1 MKKLNTL
8 IILSILSMS
17 SSLAF
22 SHTADTTDIEVLMT
36 KWAMSFGQGKTDALM
51 ALYAENAMVFLPS
64 SEILDCPSAI
74 STYLLGLRKVGMK
87 QYTISNVDL
96 DIKGD
101 TAYETGLWEVTR
113 IDTNGEMILL
123 EGNITNVFE
132 KQKDG
137 SWKIKFQ
144 SWN

>member
-1 MKKLNTL
+1 MKTFKAL
-8 IILSILSMS
+8 ILLLILSIS
-17 SSLAF
+17 SSLAVA
-22 SHTADTTDIEVLMT
+22 HTSDTRDIEALMT

-51 ALYAENAMVFLPS
+51 ALYTENAMVFPPS

-74 STYLLGLRKVGMK
+74 STYLLGLREVGMK

-113 IDTNGEMILL
+113 IDTNGDAIML

-132 KQKDG
+132 RQKDG
-137 SWKIKFQ
+137 IWKIKLQ

>member
-1 MKKLNTL
+1 MKTLNTL
-8 IILSILSMS
+8 IMLSILSMS
-17 SSLAF
+17 SNLAV
-22 SHTADTTDIEVLMT
+22 SHTADSTDIEALIT

-51 ALYAENAMVFLPS
+51 ALYTENAMVFPPS

-74 STYLLGLRKVGMK
+74 STYLLSLREVGMK

-113 IDTNGEMILL
+113 IDTNGDAIMLK
-123 EGNITNVFE
+123 GNITNVFE
-132 KQKDG
+132 RQKDG
-137 SWKIKFQ
+137 SWKIKLQ

>member
-1 MKKLNTL
+1 MKTLKVL
-8 IILSILSMS
+8 IIVSILSMS

-22 SHTADTTDIEVLMT
+22 SHTSDTMDIEALMT
-36 KWAMSFGQGKTDALM
+36 KWAMSFGQGKADALM
-51 ALYAENAMVFLPS
+51 DLYTENAMVFPPS

-74 STYLLGLRKVGMK
+74 STYLLALREVGMK

-113 IDTNGEMILL
+113 IDTNGDAIML

-137 SWKIKFQ
+137 SWKIKLQ

>member
-1 MKKLNTL
+1 MKTL
-8 IILSILSMS
+8 KSLIAISILSMS
-17 SSLAF
+17 SSLAVA
-22 SHTADTTDIEVLMT
+22 HTSDTTDIEALTT

-51 ALYAENAMVFLPS
+51 DLYTENAMVFPPS

-74 STYLLGLRKVGMK
+74 STYLLGLREVGMK

-113 IDTNGEMILL
+113 IDSNGDTIML
-123 EGNITNVFE
+123 EGNITNVLE
-132 KQKDG
+132 RQKDG
-137 SWKIKFQ
+137 NWKIKLQ

>member
-1 MKKLNTL
+1 
-8 IILSILSMS
+8 
-17 SSLAF
+17 
-22 SHTADTTDIEVLMT
+22 
-36 KWAMSFGQGKTDALM
+36 
-51 ALYAENAMVFLPS
+51 
-64 SEILDCPSAI
+64 
-74 STYLLGLRKVGMK
+74 MK